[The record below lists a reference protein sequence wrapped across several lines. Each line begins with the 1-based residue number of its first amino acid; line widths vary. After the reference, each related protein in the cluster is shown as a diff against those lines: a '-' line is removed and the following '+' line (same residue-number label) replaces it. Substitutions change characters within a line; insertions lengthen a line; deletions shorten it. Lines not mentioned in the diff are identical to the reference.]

1 MRRRKKIFSKNMI
14 EVTDYQSPKIYSR
27 GKTRQ
32 KRKLPTPE
40 EMKRNNE
47 RLAESKL
54 RLLIDNNFSP
64 GDYYLTLTYRE
75 QPTWEQAKKDIRNFI
90 RRLSDRY
97 KSKEKPLKYIY
108 VVEGASRIH
117 FHLLINKA
125 FEIYPDDMEKLW
137 PYGYFEQK
145 IYQGKA
151 EDAIRMASYFVK
163 EIQSDEKAAVFKRR
177 WTSSKNL
184 IKPKEKVETLPST
197 EWAKDI
203 KVPNGYYLDKDS
215 LYEGVN
221 MTGYPF
227 RVYRL
232 IKLRDKRI
240 RYRYG

>member
-1 MRRRKKIFSKNMI
+1 M
-14 EVTDYQSPKIYSR
+14 
-27 GKTRQ
+27 
-32 KRKLPTPE
+32 
-40 EMKRNNE
+40 
-47 RLAESKL
+47 
-54 RLLIDNNFSP
+54 
-64 GDYYLTLTYRE
+64 
-75 QPTWEQAKKDIRNFI
+75 
-90 RRLSDRY
+90 
-97 KSKEKPLKYIY
+97 
-108 VVEGASRIH
+108 VEGASRIH

>member
-1 MRRRKKIFSKNMI
+1 MI
-14 EVTDYQSPKIYSR
+14 EVTDYQSSKLYGR

-32 KRKLPTPE
+32 KRKLPTPYE
-40 EMKRNNE
+40 VKKNNE
-47 RLAESKL
+47 RLAESRL

-75 QPTWEQAKKDIRNFI
+75 QPTWEEAKKDIRNFI
-90 RRLSDRY
+90 RRLGDRY
-97 KSKEKPLKYIY
+97 KAKEKSLKYIY
-108 VVEGASRIH
+108 VVEGTSRIH

-137 PYGYFEQK
+137 TYGYFEQK

-163 EIQSDEKAAVFKRR
+163 EIYSEEKAAVFKRR

-215 LYEGVN
+215 LYEGIN
-221 MTGYPF
+221 IAGYPF

>member
-1 MRRRKKIFSKNMI
+1 MRKRKKIFSRNMI
-14 EVTDYQSPKIYSR
+14 EVTDYQSSKLYGR

-32 KRKLPTPE
+32 KRKLPTPYE
-40 EMKRNNE
+40 VKKNNE
-47 RLAESKL
+47 RLAESRL

-75 QPTWEQAKKDIRNFI
+75 QPTWEEAKKDIRNFI
-90 RRLSDRY
+90 RRLGDRY
-97 KSKEKPLKYIY
+97 KAKEKSLKYIY
-108 VVEGASRIH
+108 VVEGTSRIH

-137 PYGYFEQK
+137 TYGYFEQK

-163 EIQSDEKAAVFKRR
+163 EIYSEEKAAVFKRR

-215 LYEGVN
+215 LYEGIN
-221 MTGYPF
+221 IAGYPF